1 MLTHDIASGCRLPP
15 HGSGRRLAHA
25 LAVGVDSTCTTPTP
39 HPGGPITTPVTQS
52 ERIAAIDVLRGFAVL
67 GILIVNMQGFARV
80 SSAYTNPASGR
91 ILEAADQWT
100 WAAIYLFADTKFI
113 SIFSLLFGV
122 GIAIMSERM
131 ASRGLSGTGLHY
143 RRQLWLLVIG
153 LMHAFLIWH
162 GDVLVA
168 YALCGFLLYPLRNLA
183 PRRQLWLGGAAV
195 SVVVILLGLF
205 ALALPYLPEAE
216 RADLMAEWAPAQE
229 VIDAEI
235 ATFRGSWTDQLPER
249 SSLYLLAIG
258 AVFPFYVLW
267 RAGGLMLV
275 GMALYRLGVVTGAR
289 STAFYRWMAALG
301 LVTGLPL
308 CAWGASAV
316 FRPDLEWDQVMFN
329 TQLLNYVG
337 SIGVFL
343 GYVAL
348 IMLMVK
354 GGWLTWLRRRLE
366 AAGRMALTNYITQS
380 IICTLIFYGHGL
392 GLFERVSAP
401 GQVGIVVAIWTLQL
415 AWSPWW
421 LARFRFGPLEWI
433 WRSATYMK
441 RQPMRV

>member
-1 MLTHDIASGCRLPP
+1 
-15 HGSGRRLAHA
+15 
-25 LAVGVDSTCTTPTP
+25 TPR
-39 HPGGPITTPVTQS
+39 GPITAPVAKS

-67 GILIVNMQGFARV
+67 GILMVNVQGFARI
-80 SSAYTNPASGR
+80 SSAYSNPASGR
-91 ILEAADQWT
+91 VLEAADQWT
-100 WAAIYLFADTKFI
+100 WAAIYLFFDTKFI

-183 PRRQLWLGGAAV
+183 PRWQLWIGGVAV
-195 SVVVILLGLF
+195 SVVVVLLGLIL
-205 ALALPYLPEAE
+205 LALPYLPEAD
-216 RADLMAEWAPAQE
+216 RADLMAEWAHPQE
-229 VIDAEI
+229 EIDAEI
-235 ATFRGSWTDQLPER
+235 AAFRGSWTDQLPER
-249 SSLYLLAIG
+249 ASLYLLGIG
-258 AVFPFYVLW
+258 SVFPFYVFW

-289 STAFYRWMAALG
+289 SAVFYRRMAVLG
-301 LVTGLPL
+301 LATGLPL
-308 CAWGASAV
+308 CVWGASAMV
-316 FRPDLEWDQVMFN
+316 RPGVESDQVMFS
-329 TQLLNYVG
+329 TLLLNYVG

-348 IMLMVK
+348 VILMVK
-354 GGWLTWLRRRLE
+354 GGWLSWLRRRLE
-366 AAGRMALTNYITQS
+366 AAGRMALTNYISQS
-380 IICTLIFYGHGL
+380 IICSLIFYGHGL
-392 GLFERVSAP
+392 GLFERVSAL
-401 GQVGIVVAIWTLQL
+401 GQVGVVVAIWALQL

-421 LARFRFGPLEWI
+421 LARFRFGPVEWI

-441 RQPMRV
+441 QQPMKA

>member
-1 MLTHDIASGCRLPP
+1 M
-15 HGSGRRLAHA
+15 
-25 LAVGVDSTCTTPTP
+25 
-39 HPGGPITTPVTQS
+39 
-52 ERIAAIDVLRGFAVL
+52 LRGFAVL
-67 GILIVNMQGFARV
+67 GILIVNVQGFARI
-80 SSAYTNPASGR
+80 SSAYSNPASGR
-91 ILEAADQWT
+91 VLEAADQWT
-100 WAAIYLFADTKFI
+100 WAAIYLFFDTKFI

-183 PRRQLWLGGAAV
+183 PRWQLWIGGVAV
-195 SVVVILLGLF
+195 SVVVVLLGLIL
-205 ALALPYLPEAE
+205 LALPYLPEAD
-216 RADLMAEWAPAQE
+216 RADLMAEWAHPQE
-229 VIDAEI
+229 EIDAEI
-235 ATFRGSWTDQLPER
+235 AAFRGSWTDQLPER
-249 SSLYLLAIG
+249 ASLYLLGIG
-258 AVFPFYVLW
+258 SVFPFYVFW

-289 STAFYRWMAALG
+289 SAVFYRRMAVLG
-301 LVTGLPL
+301 LATGLPL
-308 CAWGASAV
+308 CVWGASAMV
-316 FRPDLEWDQVMFN
+316 RPGVESDQVMFS
-329 TQLLNYVG
+329 TLLLNYVG

-348 IMLMVK
+348 VILMVK
-354 GGWLTWLRRRLE
+354 GGWLSWLRRRLE
-366 AAGRMALTNYITQS
+366 AAGRMALTNYISQS
-380 IICTLIFYGHGL
+380 IICSLIFYGHGL
-392 GLFERVSAP
+392 GLFEPVSAL
-401 GQVGIVVAIWTLQL
+401 GQVGVVVAIWALQL

-421 LARFRFGPLEWI
+421 LARFRFGPVEWI

-441 RQPMRV
+441 QQPMKA

>member
-1 MLTHDIASGCRLPP
+1 PR
-15 HGSGRRLAHA
+15 
-25 LAVGVDSTCTTPTP
+25 
-39 HPGGPITTPVTQS
+39 GPITAPVAKS

-67 GILIVNMQGFARV
+67 GILMVNVQGFARI
-80 SSAYTNPASGR
+80 SSAYSNPASGR
-91 ILEAADQWT
+91 VLEAADQWT
-100 WAAIYLFADTKFI
+100 WAAIYLFFDTKFI

-183 PRRQLWLGGAAV
+183 PRWQLWIGGVAV
-195 SVVVILLGLF
+195 SVVVVLLGLIL
-205 ALALPYLPEAE
+205 LALPYLPEAD
-216 RADLMAEWAPAQE
+216 RADLMAEWAHPQE
-229 VIDAEI
+229 EIDAEI
-235 ATFRGSWTDQLPER
+235 AAFRGSWTDQLPER
-249 SSLYLLAIG
+249 ASLYLLGIG
-258 AVFPFYVLW
+258 SVFPFYVFW

-289 STAFYRWMAALG
+289 SAVFYRRMAVLG
-301 LVTGLPL
+301 LATGLPL
-308 CAWGASAV
+308 CVWGASAMV
-316 FRPDLEWDQVMFN
+316 RPGVESDQVMFS
-329 TQLLNYVG
+329 TLLLNYVG

-348 IMLMVK
+348 VILMVK
-354 GGWLTWLRRRLE
+354 GGWLSWLRRRLE
-366 AAGRMALTNYITQS
+366 AAGRMALTNYISQS
-380 IICTLIFYGHGL
+380 IICSLIFYGHGL
-392 GLFERVSAP
+392 GLFERVSAL
-401 GQVGIVVAIWTLQL
+401 GQVGVVVAIWALQL

-421 LARFRFGPLEWI
+421 LARFRFGPVEWI

-441 RQPMRV
+441 QQPMKA